1 MSTVW
6 KDDTAEVELDVAGK
20 TPSVEYPKAHLL
32 YHSSA
37 LGCGLEVV

>member
-6 KDDTAEVELDVAGK
+6 KDDAAEVELDIAGK
-20 TPSVEYPKAHLL
+20 KSSVEYPKAHLL
-32 YHSSA
+32 YHSSV